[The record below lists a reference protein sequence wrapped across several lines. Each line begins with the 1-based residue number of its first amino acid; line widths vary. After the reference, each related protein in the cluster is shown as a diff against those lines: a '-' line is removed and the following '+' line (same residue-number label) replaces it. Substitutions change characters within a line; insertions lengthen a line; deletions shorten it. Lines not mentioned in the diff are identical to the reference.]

1 MRKSLSQE
9 TLYFV
14 YTSSRLRKILLCGF
28 NIIRDVVF
36 DVRKIFSFAENSGR
50 FIILRDLYL
59 VQRSVDFVKIF
70 SVTESGG

>member
-14 YTSSRLRKILLCGF
+14 CTSNRLRKIFLCGF
-28 NIIRDVVF
+28 NIM
-36 DVRKIFSFAENSGR
+36 KIFSLAENSGR
-50 FIILRDLYL
+50 FIILRD
-59 VQRSVDFVKIF
+59 FVLGIATSGLRKIF